1 MSYDYW
7 YDDAYGYDDYLS
19 VEGDNNTLYGGSGND
34 ELVVGRG
41 KGNRLYGDEG
51 DDVLNGGA
59 GNDILDGGVGFW
71 VTNFT
76 LLCLEVNISFELGNL
91 LAEVFHNNGG
101 IDWINI
107 H

>member
-1 MSYDYW
+1 MLTEDGFNFMLNKVEFVHAVCPNG
-7 YDDAYGYDDYLS
+7 DIKAEAEEFLS
-19 VEGDNNTLYGGSGND
+19 TNL
-34 ELVVGRG
+34 ELVTELLG
-41 KGNRLYGDEG
+41 
-51 DDVLNGGA
+51 
-59 GNDILDGGVGFW
+59 ILDGGVGFW